1 MSDQNQEA
9 YDKAM
14 EELEE
19 VQKSDDAATEDELDV
34 LTKSLEEEL
43 AADLSKSDKEDDDDA
58 GNDDDDDDKEGEPEG
73 MGKSDDSDFDDE
85 LIKASEA
92 YADLTKSV
100 EVGIG
105 GIFSELDFMKKSM
118 AALMNLNIKQAK
130 VIAEFAKSRKEE
142 TEAITK
148 SLATI
153 GAAPTIPGKAVIGI
167 GASEAPAELKKSTS
181 EITELL
187 VKAANDGKIDARYLS
202 IYGTYKTVDSLPD
215 SVKQTIG
222 I

>member
-14 EELEE
+14 EELDEI
-19 VQKSDDAATEDELDV
+19 QKSDDAATEDELDA

-43 AADLSKSDKEDDDDA
+43 ASDLSKSDKEEDDDDT
-58 GNDDDDDDKEGEPEG
+58 DDKDDEGGEPED